1 MTYKGYR
8 ENFEPKKFGLG
19 LFYTVIL
26 QYERRNISY
35 THKQLIY
42 EIKKIIFL
50 ICNDACRNSL

>member
-1 MTYKGYR
+1 MTYKSYR

-35 THKQLIY
+35 THKQ
-42 EIKKIIFL
+42 
-50 ICNDACRNSL
+50 